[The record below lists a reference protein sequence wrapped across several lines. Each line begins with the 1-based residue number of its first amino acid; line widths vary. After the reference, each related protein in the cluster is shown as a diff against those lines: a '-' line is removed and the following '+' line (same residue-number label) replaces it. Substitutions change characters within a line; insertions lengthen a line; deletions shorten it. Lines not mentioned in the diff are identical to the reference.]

1 MERPK
6 KQAIWTVG
14 HPYFRSP
21 HSSPVGDS
29 ERIALPAVVQSSRWV
44 SFWNGV
50 KQGAARVWTEAV
62 VPAAQAI
69 GREALHWS
77 ETYHRSTTVSA
88 GLQRLGWPPVH
99 YEHQA
104 LHMELEHL
112 FRNAPDDIELQVV
125 RAIHRYMDETGLERM
140 QSDWKSNPL
149 LQSRFAILDDTVQ
162 CHRQELWNASLP
174 VWYILVEGILNENI
188 APNKPRRTPRGQR
201 TIGPLDCFR
210 LITTPHLPFK
220 GWQAIQEFTQ
230 KQAWCQYLS
239 SSDSVSNSRHG
250 VMHGAS
256 TDYGTPEN
264 SLKALLL
271 FDYVQEVLHYGIIVQ
286 EETLHRPG
294 CSLLTAHPSDL
305 AFFQNELWA
314 SIVGKVMHL
323 PRCAQCYQ
331 EESQPRTS
339 PRPLRLLE
347 NRYPNRKR
355 LAADN
360 PTLPIPASPDL
371 AIPPGGKQNP

>member
-1 MERPK
+1 M
-6 KQAIWTVG
+6 V
-14 HPYFRSP
+14 
-21 HSSPVGDS
+21 DS
-29 ERIALPAVVQSSRWV
+29 EPSAPPAVVQVSRWGA
-44 SFWNGV
+44 FWDGV
-50 KQGAARVWTEAV
+50 KEGAARVWAEAV
-62 VPAAQAI
+62 APAAQAI

-77 ETYHRSTTVSA
+77 EIYHRSTTVSA

-99 YEHQA
+99 YEHQD
-104 LHMELEHL
+104 LHTELEHL
-112 FRNAPDDIELQVV
+112 FRQAPDDLEHQAL
-125 RAIHRYMDETGLERM
+125 RTIHRYMDETGLERI

-149 LQSRFAILDDTVQ
+149 LQSRTAILGDAVQ
-162 CHRQELWNASLP
+162 CHHQELWNASLP
-174 VWYILVEGILNENI
+174 VWYILVEGILIENI

-239 SSDSVSNSRHG
+239 SADSVSNSRHG

-271 FDYVQEVLHYGIIVQ
+271 LDYVQEVLHYGVIVQ

-294 CSLLTAHPSDL
+294 CSLLTSHPLDL
-305 AFFQNELWA
+305 AFFQNEMWA

-323 PRCAQCYQ
+323 PRCEKCYR
-331 EESQPRTS
+331 EESLPRTS
-339 PRPLRLLE
+339 PRPMRLVE
-347 NRYPNRKR
+347 NRYPNRAR
-355 LAADN
+355 LKADN
-360 PTLPIPASPDL
+360 LAPSVPASLNPAL
-371 AIPPGGKQNP
+371 PPGSDQKP